1 MNHKLPFFAV
11 SISLAFALAA
21 PAGFAQATATN
32 QTNKATTHA
41 MTDAQFAKQAAEGG
55 IAEVKLGQLAE
66 EMGTSQ
72 QVKDFGKR
80 MVEDHS
86 KANDQLKST
95 ASGDKITLPE
105 QMNAKD
111 QAEYDHL
118 SKLSGAT
125 FDRAYARQMVLDH
138 ENDIAAFRHEA
149 NDGRDASIKSF
160 ASQTLPTLQDHLKLA
175 RQMYSGITANNHG
188 TTGQKSHTGA

>member
-1 MNHKLPFFAV
+1 MNKKLPFLAA
-11 SISLAFALAA
+11 SISLAFVLAA
-21 PAGFAQATATN
+21 PAVFAQTTASN
-32 QTNKATTHA
+32 QTNKATTHPI
-41 MTDAQFAKQAAEGG
+41 TDAQFAKQAAEGG
-55 IAEVKLGQLAE
+55 VAEVKLGQLAE
-66 EMGTSQ
+66 EKGTSQ

-80 MVEDHS
+80 MVDDHS
-86 KANDQLKST
+86 KANEQLKST
-95 ASGDKITLPE
+95 ASGDNIALPD

-138 ENDIAAFRHEA
+138 ETDVAAFRHEA
-149 NDGRDASIKSF
+149 NDGKDASIKSF
-160 ASQTLPTLQDHLKLA
+160 ASQTLPTLQDHLKVA
-175 RQMYSGITANNHG
+175 RQIYSGVSAGNHT

>member
-1 MNHKLPFFAV
+1 MNKKLPFLAA
-11 SISLAFALAA
+11 SISLAFVLAA
-21 PAGFAQATATN
+21 PAGFAQTTASN
-32 QTNKATTHA
+32 QTNKATSHP

-55 IAEVKLGQLAE
+55 IAEVKLGQLAQDK
-66 EMGTSQ
+66 GTSQ

-80 MVEDHS
+80 MADDHS

-95 ASGDKITLPE
+95 ASGDNIALPE

-149 NDGRDASIKSF
+149 NDGKDASMKSF
-160 ASQTLPTLQDHLKLA
+160 ASRTLPTLQDHLKMA
-175 RQMYSGITANNHG
+175 RQMYNGVLAGNHS